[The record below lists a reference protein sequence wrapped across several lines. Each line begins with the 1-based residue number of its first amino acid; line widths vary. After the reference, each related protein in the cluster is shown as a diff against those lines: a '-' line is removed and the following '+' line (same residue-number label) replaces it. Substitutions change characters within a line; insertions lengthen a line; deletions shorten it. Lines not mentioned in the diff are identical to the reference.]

1 MVVRTRRPE
10 SSLTAP
16 AMVWLTSVGAGS
28 IIGEV
33 CNIGNCLT
41 DLVAWLAD
49 GDMVAVELKVSDW
62 RRALAQA
69 ARNLW
74 HVDYSWVGMAEECAT
89 PAARNLPAFEEA
101 GVGLV
106 AVGSDSA
113 RVILEA
119 RRVAPADRLPLY
131 CGPLANVIQSV
142 TAPIDGQFDL
152 GNTEAIDY
160 VRALQAGAAFVR
172 RYPPRESAL
181 RRLGVLPANA
191 RVMPRR
197 PQTPHDPEVARQIMA
212 DLGLTGEP

>member
-1 MVVRTRRPE
+1 VVVRTRRPE

-16 AMVWLTSVGAGS
+16 AMAWLTSRGAGS
-28 IIGEV
+28 ILGEV
-33 CNIGNCLT
+33 CNIGNCLA
-41 DLVAWLAD
+41 DLVAWFAD

-69 ARNLW
+69 ARNRW
-74 HVDYSWVGMAEECAT
+74 HVDYSWVGMAEEYVA

-106 AVGSDSA
+106 AVGTESA

-131 CGPLANVIQSV
+131 CGPLAIVIQLI
-142 TAPIDGQFDL
+142 TAPLDGEFDL

-160 VRALQAGAAFVR
+160 VRALETGEAFVR
-172 RYPPRESAL
+172 RSSPRESAL
-181 RRLGVLPANA
+181 RWRGVLPAK
-191 RVMPRR
+191 VVKPRR